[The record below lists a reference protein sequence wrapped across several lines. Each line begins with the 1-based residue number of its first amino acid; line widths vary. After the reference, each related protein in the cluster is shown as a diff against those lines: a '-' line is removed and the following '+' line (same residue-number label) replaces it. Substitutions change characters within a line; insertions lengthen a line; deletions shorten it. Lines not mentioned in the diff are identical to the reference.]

1 MKLPETVA
9 VMTLPGATLFPQSM
23 MPLFIF
29 EPRYRRMLADMLGS
43 HRMFSVAMQKPDK
56 MRESPCPVAG
66 LGLIRASVS
75 HADGTSHLVLQG
87 LARVELGSAIQTRP
101 YRVHPIRALLPPATD
116 GVAVDSL
123 VAKIHE
129 LVAERLSLTPTP
141 LPFAV
146 LDESKPGGAAP
157 AGKAAAVS
165 IRDVLHYLA
174 SLPGADQLADLVAS
188 ALLPEGD
195 QRQAILE
202 TVPIEQRLRQLIR
215 FLRDD
220 IASHRDRA

>member
-1 MKLPETVA
+1 MKLPEAVA

-56 MRESPCPVAG
+56 MRESPCPVTG

-75 HADGTSHLVLQG
+75 HTDGTAHLVLQG

-101 YRVHPIRALLPPATD
+101 YRIHPIRALLSPATD
-116 GVAVDSL
+116 SVAVDAL
-123 VAKIHE
+123 VAKVHE
-129 LVAERLSLTPTP
+129 LVAERLRLAPTP
-141 LPFAV
+141 LPFAM
-146 LDESKPGGAAP
+146 LDAPKTGGKIP
-157 AGKAAAVS
+157 AGKAAAIP
-165 IRDVLHYLA
+165 IRDVLRYLEL
-174 SLPGADQLADLVAS
+174 LPGPDQLADLVAS

-202 TVPIEQRLRQLIR
+202 TVSVEQRLRRLVR
-215 FLRDD
+215 FLLGD
-220 IASHRDRA
+220 IASHRNAG

>member
-1 MKLPETVA
+1 MNLPEAIA

-29 EPRYRRMLADMLGS
+29 EPRYRRMLADMLDS

-75 HADGTSHLVLQG
+75 HKDGTSHLVLQG
-87 LARVELGSAIQTRP
+87 LTRVELGTAIQTRP
-101 YRVHPIRALLPPATD
+101 YRIHPIRALPTPAAD
-116 GVAVDSL
+116 GVTVDAL
-123 VAKIHE
+123 VSKVHE
-129 LVAERLSLTPTP
+129 LVDERLRLAPAP
-141 LPFAV
+141 LPFALIDSSQANGAV
-146 LDESKPGGAAP
+146 SGGKS
-157 AGKAAAVS
+157 GGIS
-165 IRDVLHYLA
+165 IRDVLRYLQ
-174 SLPGADQLADLVAS
+174 SLPGPDQLADLVAS

-202 TVPIEQRLRQLIR
+202 TVPIEERLRSLIR
-215 FLRDD
+215 FLLGD
-220 IASHRDRA
+220 IIAHRNLA